1 MRRLEKD
8 VLHFQEQFGQLEPIS
23 VYPENIVEQKS
34 ECFSLAEE
42 IKALKTSLGNL
53 EREFQL
59 TGLSMTPENMG
70 DFRNTNI
77 SVLLCLKPQT

>member
-70 DFRNTNI
+70 KFRNTNV
-77 SVLLCLKPQT
+77 SVLLCL